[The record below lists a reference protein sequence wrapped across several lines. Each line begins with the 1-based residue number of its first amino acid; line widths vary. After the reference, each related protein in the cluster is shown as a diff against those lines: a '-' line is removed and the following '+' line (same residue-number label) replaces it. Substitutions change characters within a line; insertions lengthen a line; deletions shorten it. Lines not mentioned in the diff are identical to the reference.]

1 MGYEDSVG
9 ALIDTIPGQII
20 TVLSPSKILNMP
32 GNSDTSVLA
41 GWTLTKEYSPDD
53 GIYVTGELINLP
65 TDLQFNLQNY
75 EQRATIN
82 LYAQWTN
89 PIVVLLSPERNSTD
103 WNDAYS
109 RLSQSISNDHDQHIS
124 TVLSNFIV
132 LTNNNAKLGNLG
144 RIPATIIGGSNGTF
158 SYSDVDRK
166 AISISNSK
174 FLLNADTQF
183 ENVKLNNSQNTLG
196 NGYGIYASG
205 HHLIMGEKVSTGYTL
220 PDAYNIGDSP
230 DAVTHSG
237 FIIYGGSIS
246 TNVANTNITILGG
259 EYSAIYG
266 TSKSVSGNS
275 LVSVEAGKIYAL
287 YGGGY
292 DGGSTNI
299 TNLIVHGGT
308 IYELIAGP
316 HYGTSKKTHTEI
328 LGGDVYYINGGPR
341 VKEGNVGTTDGIAV
355 EIFVRNGNI
364 DYLFGGA
371 KDANNSRDD
380 AYPVVGKICINI
392 IGGTIHTVYGGGYD
406 FWNKPTYPGLNGT
419 VHITISG
426 GTFGIEHSAHIPN
439 GADHDGYE
447 SYTKKAYY
455 SKSPGIFG
463 GGYRGAI
470 VADVS
475 ISIYGNAEI
484 NCNIYGGGAG
494 GPDDSAATSGSAYLD
509 KTGQSYVDGTTT
521 INIGGDAEIVGNIYG
536 GGMGVEYLGTNGSG
550 WADVAKVTDNTNILI
565 TGSASITGN
574 IYGGGKGFSSTQSNP
589 SMINFLQIAN
599 VGGDSTVS
607 IGGLTTINGNVYGGG
622 EFGLI
627 GKITISEAGSWTLG
641 GDGNSGNTI
650 VMTNGG
656 TITGDVFGGGKGT
669 NTWTSEHPVAQDLS
683 KVIFGAVSNSTYVYI
698 KDSEINGNIFGGG
711 ELGIVGT
718 YSDNPDPNDPSKT
731 LREFIGGNSEVIIN
745 NSKIG
750 MNVYGGGQGTPNNS
764 VSGAVGKASVIIGG
778 DSDIGTTSG
787 GNVYG
792 GGGYSPTGS
801 YVSDITNVGDP
812 HIIASDNTAST
823 YVAIYGGTV
832 RGDVFGAGLGSKAVV
847 TGSTSVQ
854 IGANGSTNNVS
865 ITDIAIHGEIY
876 GGGERGDVGFS
887 NNEYSTVINGVSTG
901 VCISANN
908 GQKIIIGTAAKD
920 STGNIYGGGKGGY
933 LIDIPEGTADNV
945 ELPAGYAVVSGN
957 TDVAVSGANV
967 KIMGSVF
974 GGGKGLSSSVYI
986 EPNAEGSTEL
996 TSLLY
1001 NLIDATEDVIPDDY
1015 QGITRV
1021 SSYTWQGA
1029 DYSETFVDIEN
1040 GNNASLNISGLKYTQ
1055 YRLKVLSTDGETYYS
1070 NVLKDNGTSVTS
1082 SSSRILWEQ
1091 ENVELVRHAE
1101 VLGDTSVTINSGTI
1115 AKNIFGG
1122 GSYGAVGIITT
1133 GLEEIDVD
1141 RTHEITGGN
1150 TRVTINDGIIG
1161 SVDGQSHTV
1170 AGTGNVFGGGMGE
1183 ADNVT
1188 AGSVGGSTSVTI
1200 KNGAVH
1206 GNVYGGGESGSV
1218 GNLCIDIQD
1227 TKKWKEDRPAS
1238 VQMYDTNTYYFKLG
1252 INSTS
1257 ASAETGKEVGYTTV
1271 DIEGGTFLGQ
1281 TDPSVGS
1288 NIFRY
1293 TEGNIFGGGYG
1304 VNAAVTGYTNVTIT
1318 GGEMNGV
1325 YGGGEMGIIGAI
1337 FSADT
1342 STIPMLSN
1350 GETNVKIT
1358 GSSTSNVII
1367 NGDVYGGG
1375 KGIDTNDAEEI
1386 ILGAVGFKT
1395 NVTIGADD
1403 TEAEYLKI
1411 KGSVYGGGE
1420 LGIVGSYKIIWKDA
1434 VRGPIDHIVFN
1445 HDQYDEPPT
1454 HGGAAPLLTE
1464 SSDDSYTYV
1473 TINSGTI
1480 YQNVYG
1486 GGKGKIGVDN
1496 LFSGAVGNT
1505 SVTIAGKA
1513 TYINDKNNPKYDT
1526 ISSDHLII
1534 GYAEK
1539 GDIKLPGYFENKTTA
1554 ATVSSSADKDLTY
1567 DPKTPSNESADPP
1580 TTNVYLSVLKPAYG
1594 SIIITNPSGL
1604 IQSPIDQVVKN
1615 KEIYDVYKFA
1625 PGVKLTLTY
1634 ETNFEQGYH
1643 VSTWYNVDAEGTYS
1657 ITSAEFTTVA
1667 NTNTTIWVEEDN
1679 HYYLNIVQPSFG
1691 SIIVNK
1697 SNGDEFLPGEDESTT
1712 LNNVYCGIY
1721 KLAYGTQ
1728 LTFTY
1733 VDDQGSDNFVKT
1745 WVASPS
1751 NDIVPNSDPNTA
1763 YLTLAGDVEV
1773 STLEGPGIGN
1783 VYGGGAYGIV
1793 GSAQITP
1800 VMGENG
1806 KITHYAPYGTDNDA
1820 KTLINIT
1827 GGKIGFD
1834 GSGSLA
1840 TGNVFGGGYGP
1851 SAHILGSTWI
1861 NIGLHKNSN
1870 DLGEDIDTDIGIL
1883 GNVFGGGEMGSIG
1896 YVDYES
1902 GVPTGTKQS
1911 ISTNISIESHSSHAI
1926 KIGAAIS
1933 EGNEKTFSDLWGNIF
1948 GGGQGRDLPP
1958 AVTEPL
1964 QSVHFALGYAI
1975 VYGETNVFISGNIL
1989 TTENTPPSNVIIGG
2003 SVYGS
2008 GEGLLRY
2015 TNSKTLDSES
2025 SNYGKV
2031 TGAYAVNG
2039 NTADDPDATHI
2050 HIQDALIRKSVF
2062 GGGKLSVV
2070 GNVSYDKDNLS
2081 TSNHTFT
2088 GKETRVYVAGRV
2100 TGNVFG
2106 GGEGHA
2112 LSAIAGATGDTM
2124 IVIAGNAQIGAKT
2137 DGKPTSVIS
2146 ANGFLIT
2153 SGNVYGGGRIAI
2165 TGNFTVGPDQTKLV
2179 PTSSSNGVNAD
2190 NQGKTMI
2197 VILGGTILNS
2207 VYGGG
2212 FSPEATVAGSTEVYL
2227 GAPPKTVSLANGF
2240 DSTLIN
2246 PKVSDIVI
2254 EGSVYGGGEM
2264 AAVGTTVLELTGT
2277 DGQLDP
2283 GQKTADDKWVSTNV
2297 IINSDGGNRITI
2309 AGNVYGG
2316 GKGILYSQLNGIIG
2330 YAAVRGDTYVEVKTL
2345 NGTTDLITIEG
2356 SVYGGGQ
2363 GAQGNLNAVHY
2374 GEVYDRTV
2382 VVIENITVKGSVYG
2396 GGEFGII
2403 GHFTDSYP
2411 KLGDKIT
2418 LTYHGKLMTGEITN
2432 VTDVEG
2438 DAPLVTITG
2447 TYVDGTPETIENTTV
2462 TIRDFCSDDL
2472 GNSKIKA
2479 YTGRGT
2485 TAVNVTDCKINGSVY
2500 GGGKGVEISVLAGA
2514 VGRGTT
2520 VTVKDNSVDD
2530 LDLPNSKTEI
2540 LGNVFGGG
2548 ELGIVGS
2555 VTTQIVGTAMFS
2567 PVKVTH
2573 VSHMVGSLDNSLD
2586 ETNDTNVVVNIHG
2599 GKIHGSVFGAGK
2611 GEEIRVEGVDYGDLS
2626 VSYYKLSVFGRAE
2639 VNISGGIINKHVYGG
2654 SENGEVG
2661 ALKIMNDILD
2671 FANNYFDSNPNGD
2684 WSRGSPSDI
2693 PEDVRDNYPTSEYNP
2708 NYKDGVPADLPQFSA
2723 TIVNIVGGT
2732 VYGNV
2737 FGGGYF
2743 GAIYGNTHLH
2753 IGWNSVMP
2761 YDSGSNGDCQYYNDY
2776 DNTSYGHKTLPFV
2789 ARNPDG
2795 TVKYNDGSTG
2805 PKDAVKLTKDA
2816 TVHDLKLNGTI
2827 YAGSD
2832 RGDPNAIT
2840 VNYDY
2845 ISVYGT
2851 SHITLNGTGY
2861 NTGTDQ
2867 PQKDDSR
2874 AIQHAMYLQGSVF
2887 GSGNSCTTFY
2897 SDKAN
2902 SRFITFKN
2910 YDATN
2915 DNSDKLNN
2923 YIIYSIQ
2930 RATEVTLINSSLR
2943 LPGRSNGSNLNPS
2956 ALYSLNHIDDL
2967 ILSSGSTLIL
2977 DTVVQDLRGL
2987 KSIDGTGALTTP
2999 ENTDNIIQLN
3009 NGIILIIA
3017 GLQETKPTAN
3027 ASDFPS
3033 EATEQTLSFEDISGY
3048 FLLDLDDT
3056 KYYSGYVYGE
3066 FREDMPLRGFLYGA
3080 SFTTEA
3086 TRKEITRVDTA
3097 NYSYWYGGGGHSSS
3111 VITLFTDGDN
3121 KQAEGADHIE
3131 GFNSVMG
3138 SAQLPLTGSNTSYM
3152 FVGMNV
3158 YPAQANKLGEG
3169 SIQSLH
3175 LLKYDY
3181 DRKSLVWND
3190 QTNNKNTDFGLYMQ
3204 MGKGFDGSADE
3215 YEKVW
3220 LDPTNPFTE
3229 HNKITNASAVGG
3241 STLPEMNF
3249 YLYYK
3254 DGINKTN
3261 LAGNVEI
3268 IVQEVTLKNNEVIGY
3283 GNEIRIVVNI
3293 EAQEIPNEGEHL
3305 TVDQSLTLYP
3315 SRTEGKYT
3323 WNLSIPPIGI
3333 GGYNGDTNKYQKYDI
3348 YLTGILEVT
3357 GIKLADA
3364 PSGNDT
3370 FKIVMTPRDGFDNSE
3385 GWDGRTVE
3393 YTLLNDGSLNDKFL
3407 GRTDGR
3413 YTSLIEFTIYNEK
3426 IEDTNQMYATGQ
3438 LKLGAVAVNADNPDD
3453 RRPLSVT
3460 ISTDNALPNYRIVFD
3475 AQGGSSV
3482 MSQHKDQGAYVD
3494 EPLDPVRFDD
3504 QGNKLAFLGWYT
3516 DLDYTQEYIFIKGV
3530 SKDPVESNLLLYAKW
3545 GYAVNF
3551 HSNIDDAMKGLG
3563 YKEEIKTVGV
3573 NDSGIVAPSDIPD
3586 WSNLYAGY
3594 EFEGWYATKDASIK
3608 WTSTTPITESIDVYA
3623 KWEAK
3628 AYQVTYNP
3636 NGGSGTAQD
3645 ENTYTLGATVTLHD
3659 GAELTYDGHYLSGW
3673 TYKNKFYAK
3682 GALFTMPAENV
3693 EFMAVWIPDNTYNV
3707 IINSTVSNA
3716 DFTYSYTDSTG
3727 AVENSA
3733 TGEVRF
3739 TVPQGT
3745 VVTVSFKYGNGS
3757 GALSGYTPVSGNE
3770 WEVSPNTIKISPDEV
3785 AEAGILSA
3793 TFTIGDID
3801 DGDKTVTITAQFI
3814 GNNYDVTF
3822 DANGGTFGAEDIII
3836 TKEQIIG
3843 SKYELPSA
3851 PTKQSAEFLGW
3862 YTERT
3867 GGSPIGSTVP
3877 YLQDTSSVTF
3887 YAHWLEYEYYLVLN
3901 SGGANVGVKNI
3912 PVAMGKPVKLVNDFI
3927 FPNYKFVE
3935 WKYSLA
3941 DGTSGTFEDG
3951 YEFKLDDH
3959 LALFDQDHKLTLTA
3973 DWGAEDFTVTVSDKL
3988 IYNAFSPY
3996 WDSNGPHNGLEI
4008 TITSSGGSII
4018 INEDT
4023 YSTYS
4028 SLYAFQWVQD
4038 SDILDS
4044 VQDAGTY
4051 HLTVKEMMSN
4061 GEGSA
4066 AVTIS
4071 PKTIISDMIKIDN
4084 QNDSLDYHGQNT
4096 QPTVIVNDSNGATT
4110 KLLEINIDYA
4120 VKSYRYEIDNANN
4133 TAILQVNLEGRGNYT
4148 GPVQQSIILNF
4159 RQYIILGTVSFADT
4173 TPANGVTV
4181 SLVDGEGNIL
4191 ENFTAKTAVDGKYEI
4206 SGVPYGTKGTLKA
4219 VLTGYSSQ
4227 DIPLSIDT
4235 NYSTVSEIVQNFTLQ
4250 ANEYSVK
4257 YDLNGVSGVAPTD
4270 SHKYTLESG
4279 RNIIILTTETPSRT
4293 GYQFLGWAYSA
4304 TATASDLI
4312 KSPIT
4317 LDATAIERHISD
4329 GNVLTLYAVWQANE
4343 YSVEYDLNG
4352 GTGATPD
4359 ADTVTIGAA
4368 IPLAD
4373 TTGISRTGYT
4383 LLGWSFDQNAKSAII
4398 SGTKLTA
4405 EDIDAYHQ
4413 DDKLILYAVWRAE
4426 DSPPTY
4432 KVQYDANGGLGDV
4445 PQDNHRYWYGER
4457 VTVLEG
4463 DLSKTGYIFQGWCD
4477 EISGKLYHAG
4487 DVFNMPNRDV
4497 CLKANWTLDG
4507 SLPENQATV
4516 IFCVDDEEYAQVIVS
4531 KGTALDDSMPSDPI
4545 KEGFD
4550 FAGWYVGEEEFT
4562 SATIVNGN
4570 LTVYAKWTLNEDY
4583 VIVSFIIDNE
4593 LYLTKVC
4600 KKDNITEPNIQHSQN
4615 KQINGWYVDQELQ
4628 NKFDFNTVVTTS
4640 HLTLYAEW
4648 QDNTNLMI
4656 YFIFLLF
4663 AAMIAAVIAS
4673 TKRVSFYEN
4682 KNDEEKYES
4691 VLMIGSGAIGD
4702 KLPTISNDNF
4712 RGWYTEQGEQ
4722 ITEETKIT
4730 QSMKVYAR
4738 WKE

>member
-1 MGYEDSVG
+1 M
-9 ALIDTIPGQII
+9 
-20 TVLSPSKILNMP
+20 
-32 GNSDTSVLA
+32 
-41 GWTLTKEYSPDD
+41 
-53 GIYVTGELINLP
+53 
-65 TDLQFNLQNY
+65 
-75 EQRATIN
+75 
-82 LYAQWTN
+82 
-89 PIVVLLSPERNSTD
+89 
-103 WNDAYS
+103 
-109 RLSQSISNDHDQHIS
+109 
-124 TVLSNFIV
+124 
-132 LTNNNAKLGNLG
+132 
-144 RIPATIIGGSNGTF
+144 
-158 SYSDVDRK
+158 
-166 AISISNSK
+166 
-174 FLLNADTQF
+174 
-183 ENVKLNNSQNTLG
+183 
-196 NGYGIYASG
+196 
-205 HHLIMGEKVSTGYTL
+205 
-220 PDAYNIGDSP
+220 
-230 DAVTHSG
+230 
-237 FIIYGGSIS
+237 
-246 TNVANTNITILGG
+246 
-259 EYSAIYG
+259 
-266 TSKSVSGNS
+266 
-275 LVSVEAGKIYAL
+275 
-287 YGGGY
+287 
-292 DGGSTNI
+292 
-299 TNLIVHGGT
+299 
-308 IYELIAGP
+308 
-316 HYGTSKKTHTEI
+316 
-328 LGGDVYYINGGPR
+328 
-341 VKEGNVGTTDGIAV
+341 
-355 EIFVRNGNI
+355 
-364 DYLFGGA
+364 
-371 KDANNSRDD
+371 
-380 AYPVVGKICINI
+380 
-392 IGGTIHTVYGGGYD
+392 
-406 FWNKPTYPGLNGT
+406 
-419 VHITISG
+419 
-426 GTFGIEHSAHIPN
+426 
-439 GADHDGYE
+439 
-447 SYTKKAYY
+447 
-455 SKSPGIFG
+455 
-463 GGYRGAI
+463 
-470 VADVS
+470 
-475 ISIYGNAEI
+475 
-484 NCNIYGGGAG
+484 
-494 GPDDSAATSGSAYLD
+494 
-509 KTGQSYVDGTTT
+509 
-521 INIGGDAEIVGNIYG
+521 
-536 GGMGVEYLGTNGSG
+536 
-550 WADVAKVTDNTNILI
+550 
-565 TGSASITGN
+565 
-574 IYGGGKGFSSTQSNP
+574 
-589 SMINFLQIAN
+589 
-599 VGGDSTVS
+599 
-607 IGGLTTINGNVYGGG
+607 
-622 EFGLI
+622 
-627 GKITISEAGSWTLG
+627 
-641 GDGNSGNTI
+641 
-650 VMTNGG
+650 
-656 TITGDVFGGGKGT
+656 
-669 NTWTSEHPVAQDLS
+669 
-683 KVIFGAVSNSTYVYI
+683 
-698 KDSEINGNIFGGG
+698 
-711 ELGIVGT
+711 
-718 YSDNPDPNDPSKT
+718 
-731 LREFIGGNSEVIIN
+731 
-745 NSKIG
+745 
-750 MNVYGGGQGTPNNS
+750 
-764 VSGAVGKASVIIGG
+764 
-778 DSDIGTTSG
+778 
-787 GNVYG
+787 
-792 GGGYSPTGS
+792 
-801 YVSDITNVGDP
+801 
-812 HIIASDNTAST
+812 
-823 YVAIYGGTV
+823 
-832 RGDVFGAGLGSKAVV
+832 
-847 TGSTSVQ
+847 
-854 IGANGSTNNVS
+854 
-865 ITDIAIHGEIY
+865 
-876 GGGERGDVGFS
+876 
-887 NNEYSTVINGVSTG
+887 
-901 VCISANN
+901 
-908 GQKIIIGTAAKD
+908 
-920 STGNIYGGGKGGY
+920 
-933 LIDIPEGTADNV
+933 
-945 ELPAGYAVVSGN
+945 
-957 TDVAVSGANV
+957 
-967 KIMGSVF
+967 
-974 GGGKGLSSSVYI
+974 
-986 EPNAEGSTEL
+986 
-996 TSLLY
+996 
-1001 NLIDATEDVIPDDY
+1001 
-1015 QGITRV
+1015 
-1021 SSYTWQGA
+1021 
-1029 DYSETFVDIEN
+1029 
-1040 GNNASLNISGLKYTQ
+1040 
-1055 YRLKVLSTDGETYYS
+1055 
-1070 NVLKDNGTSVTS
+1070 
-1082 SSSRILWEQ
+1082 
-1091 ENVELVRHAE
+1091 
-1101 VLGDTSVTINSGTI
+1101 
-1115 AKNIFGG
+1115 
-1122 GSYGAVGIITT
+1122 
-1133 GLEEIDVD
+1133 
-1141 RTHEITGGN
+1141 
-1150 TRVTINDGIIG
+1150 
-1161 SVDGQSHTV
+1161 
-1170 AGTGNVFGGGMGE
+1170 
-1183 ADNVT
+1183 
-1188 AGSVGGSTSVTI
+1188 
-1200 KNGAVH
+1200 
-1206 GNVYGGGESGSV
+1206 
-1218 GNLCIDIQD
+1218 
-1227 TKKWKEDRPAS
+1227 
-1238 VQMYDTNTYYFKLG
+1238 
-1252 INSTS
+1252 
-1257 ASAETGKEVGYTTV
+1257 
-1271 DIEGGTFLGQ
+1271 
-1281 TDPSVGS
+1281 
-1288 NIFRY
+1288 
-1293 TEGNIFGGGYG
+1293 
-1304 VNAAVTGYTNVTIT
+1304 
-1318 GGEMNGV
+1318 
-1325 YGGGEMGIIGAI
+1325 
-1337 FSADT
+1337 
-1342 STIPMLSN
+1342 
-1350 GETNVKIT
+1350 
-1358 GSSTSNVII
+1358 
-1367 NGDVYGGG
+1367 
-1375 KGIDTNDAEEI
+1375 
-1386 ILGAVGFKT
+1386 
-1395 NVTIGADD
+1395 
-1403 TEAEYLKI
+1403 
-1411 KGSVYGGGE
+1411 
-1420 LGIVGSYKIIWKDA
+1420 
-1434 VRGPIDHIVFN
+1434 
-1445 HDQYDEPPT
+1445 
-1454 HGGAAPLLTE
+1454 
-1464 SSDDSYTYV
+1464 
-1473 TINSGTI
+1473 
-1480 YQNVYG
+1480 
-1486 GGKGKIGVDN
+1486 
-1496 LFSGAVGNT
+1496 
-1505 SVTIAGKA
+1505 
-1513 TYINDKNNPKYDT
+1513 
-1526 ISSDHLII
+1526 
-1534 GYAEK
+1534 
-1539 GDIKLPGYFENKTTA
+1539 
-1554 ATVSSSADKDLTY
+1554 
-1567 DPKTPSNESADPP
+1567 
-1580 TTNVYLSVLKPAYG
+1580 
-1594 SIIITNPSGL
+1594 
-1604 IQSPIDQVVKN
+1604 
-1615 KEIYDVYKFA
+1615 
-1625 PGVKLTLTY
+1625 
-1634 ETNFEQGYH
+1634 
-1643 VSTWYNVDAEGTYS
+1643 
-1657 ITSAEFTTVA
+1657 
-1667 NTNTTIWVEEDN
+1667 
-1679 HYYLNIVQPSFG
+1679 
-1691 SIIVNK
+1691 
-1697 SNGDEFLPGEDESTT
+1697 
-1712 LNNVYCGIY
+1712 
-1721 KLAYGTQ
+1721 
-1728 LTFTY
+1728 
-1733 VDDQGSDNFVKT
+1733 
-1745 WVASPS
+1745 
-1751 NDIVPNSDPNTA
+1751 
-1763 YLTLAGDVEV
+1763 
-1773 STLEGPGIGN
+1773 
-1783 VYGGGAYGIV
+1783 
-1793 GSAQITP
+1793 
-1800 VMGENG
+1800 
-1806 KITHYAPYGTDNDA
+1806 
-1820 KTLINIT
+1820 
-1827 GGKIGFD
+1827 
-1834 GSGSLA
+1834 
-1840 TGNVFGGGYGP
+1840 
-1851 SAHILGSTWI
+1851 
-1861 NIGLHKNSN
+1861 
-1870 DLGEDIDTDIGIL
+1870 
-1883 GNVFGGGEMGSIG
+1883 
-1896 YVDYES
+1896 
-1902 GVPTGTKQS
+1902 
-1911 ISTNISIESHSSHAI
+1911 
-1926 KIGAAIS
+1926 
-1933 EGNEKTFSDLWGNIF
+1933 
-1948 GGGQGRDLPP
+1948 
-1958 AVTEPL
+1958 
-1964 QSVHFALGYAI
+1964 
-1975 VYGETNVFISGNIL
+1975 
-1989 TTENTPPSNVIIGG
+1989 
-2003 SVYGS
+2003 
-2008 GEGLLRY
+2008 
-2015 TNSKTLDSES
+2015 
-2025 SNYGKV
+2025 
-2031 TGAYAVNG
+2031 
-2039 NTADDPDATHI
+2039 
-2050 HIQDALIRKSVF
+2050 
-2062 GGGKLSVV
+2062 
-2070 GNVSYDKDNLS
+2070 
-2081 TSNHTFT
+2081 
-2088 GKETRVYVAGRV
+2088 
-2100 TGNVFG
+2100 
-2106 GGEGHA
+2106 
-2112 LSAIAGATGDTM
+2112 
-2124 IVIAGNAQIGAKT
+2124 
-2137 DGKPTSVIS
+2137 
-2146 ANGFLIT
+2146 
-2153 SGNVYGGGRIAI
+2153 
-2165 TGNFTVGPDQTKLV
+2165 
-2179 PTSSSNGVNAD
+2179 
-2190 NQGKTMI
+2190 
-2197 VILGGTILNS
+2197 
-2207 VYGGG
+2207 
-2212 FSPEATVAGSTEVYL
+2212 
-2227 GAPPKTVSLANGF
+2227 
-2240 DSTLIN
+2240 
-2246 PKVSDIVI
+2246 
-2254 EGSVYGGGEM
+2254 
-2264 AAVGTTVLELTGT
+2264 
-2277 DGQLDP
+2277 
-2283 GQKTADDKWVSTNV
+2283 
-2297 IINSDGGNRITI
+2297 
-2309 AGNVYGG
+2309 
-2316 GKGILYSQLNGIIG
+2316 
-2330 YAAVRGDTYVEVKTL
+2330 
-2345 NGTTDLITIEG
+2345 
-2356 SVYGGGQ
+2356 
-2363 GAQGNLNAVHY
+2363 
-2374 GEVYDRTV
+2374 
-2382 VVIENITVKGSVYG
+2382 
-2396 GGEFGII
+2396 
-2403 GHFTDSYP
+2403 
-2411 KLGDKIT
+2411 
-2418 LTYHGKLMTGEITN
+2418 
-2432 VTDVEG
+2432 
-2438 DAPLVTITG
+2438 
-2447 TYVDGTPETIENTTV
+2447 
-2462 TIRDFCSDDL
+2462 
-2472 GNSKIKA
+2472 
-2479 YTGRGT
+2479 
-2485 TAVNVTDCKINGSVY
+2485 
-2500 GGGKGVEISVLAGA
+2500 
-2514 VGRGTT
+2514 
-2520 VTVKDNSVDD
+2520 
-2530 LDLPNSKTEI
+2530 
-2540 LGNVFGGG
+2540 
-2548 ELGIVGS
+2548 
-2555 VTTQIVGTAMFS
+2555 
-2567 PVKVTH
+2567 
-2573 VSHMVGSLDNSLD
+2573 
-2586 ETNDTNVVVNIHG
+2586 
-2599 GKIHGSVFGAGK
+2599 
-2611 GEEIRVEGVDYGDLS
+2611 
-2626 VSYYKLSVFGRAE
+2626 
-2639 VNISGGIINKHVYGG
+2639 
-2654 SENGEVG
+2654 
-2661 ALKIMNDILD
+2661 
-2671 FANNYFDSNPNGD
+2671 
-2684 WSRGSPSDI
+2684 
-2693 PEDVRDNYPTSEYNP
+2693 
-2708 NYKDGVPADLPQFSA
+2708 
-2723 TIVNIVGGT
+2723 
-2732 VYGNV
+2732 
-2737 FGGGYF
+2737 
-2743 GAIYGNTHLH
+2743 
-2753 IGWNSVMP
+2753 
-2761 YDSGSNGDCQYYNDY
+2761 
-2776 DNTSYGHKTLPFV
+2776 
-2789 ARNPDG
+2789 
-2795 TVKYNDGSTG
+2795 
-2805 PKDAVKLTKDA
+2805 
-2816 TVHDLKLNGTI
+2816 
-2827 YAGSD
+2827 
-2832 RGDPNAIT
+2832 
-2840 VNYDY
+2840 
-2845 ISVYGT
+2845 
-2851 SHITLNGTGY
+2851 
-2861 NTGTDQ
+2861 
-2867 PQKDDSR
+2867 
-2874 AIQHAMYLQGSVF
+2874 
-2887 GSGNSCTTFY
+2887 
-2897 SDKAN
+2897 
-2902 SRFITFKN
+2902 
-2910 YDATN
+2910 
-2915 DNSDKLNN
+2915 
-2923 YIIYSIQ
+2923 
-2930 RATEVTLINSSLR
+2930 R

-4516 IFCVDDEEYAQVIVS
+4516 IFCVDDEEYAQVVVS
-4531 KGTALDDSMPSDPI
+4531 KGTALDDSMPADPI

-4656 YFIFLLF
+4656 YFVFLLF

-4673 TKRVSFYEN
+4673 TKRISFYEN

-4691 VLMIGSGAIGD
+4691 VLMIGSGTIGD
-4702 KLPTISNDNF
+4702 KLPAVTNDNF
-4712 RGWYTEQGEQ
+4712 LGWYTEQGEQ